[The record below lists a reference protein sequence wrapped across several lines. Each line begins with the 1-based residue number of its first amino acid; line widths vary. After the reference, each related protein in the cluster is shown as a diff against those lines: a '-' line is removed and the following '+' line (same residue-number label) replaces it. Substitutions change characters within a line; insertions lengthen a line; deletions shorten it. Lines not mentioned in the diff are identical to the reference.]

1 MSQQQPPN
9 TIVVASRDDAE
20 SSSSADETTPLQTG
34 MAAPPA
40 NYLASADRD
49 SNGSSGSGGVSVVP
63 APSGGS
69 PVASPSPDVA
79 ASPSTPDEE
88 TSGKD
93 VEPVLD
99 AADRAALDPQGP
111 SVPAGQEADGAGVPS
126 LAGSDA
132 EGQRLMDHENPSLKQ
147 VVGLESPPASSGP
160 AKPDTIE
167 AGTAGMTHEQLLA
180 IAARFKP
187 VVWLHSQE
195 RYLPTTISMYLQRVR
210 LGYDA
215 DWAPGRNADPSTY
228 VWLKDAPSEDD
239 LTDEGLFT
247 LLLDYKTKSG
257 DKRLANLTKDN
268 VIKRAFHMQLKEDQ
282 HHTGYVSLTS
292 PPLLPNRM
300 PLLAACPPCAP
311 CSLSFFACMSLQI
324 CGCSLSLSLSFPCPL
339 PRVHSVSSFA
349 EINSV
354 PFYSRVRKYADHW
367 EILYIT
373 MYAYNGPYN
382 VCGCKCEPH
391 SADVEHVTVRTNADA
406 TRLEWCYFGAHGR
419 GWWRTLLPLAA
430 AVAVAAAAAP
440 AAGSAGR
447 SHISRLGSAAASVCV

>member
-1 MSQQQPPN
+1 
-9 TIVVASRDDAE
+9 VVASRDDAE
-20 SSSSADETTPLQTG
+20 SSSSTDETTPLQS
-34 MAAPPA
+34 APPA
-40 NYLASADRD
+40 NYLASADN
-49 SNGSSGSGGVSVVP
+49 SNGSSSGSGDVSVVP
-63 APSGGS
+63 APSAS
-69 PVASPSPDVA
+69 IPAASPSPDVA
-79 ASPSTPDEE
+79 ASPSSPDEE

-99 AADRAALDPQGP
+99 AADRAALDPHGP

-126 LAGSDA
+126 SVAGSDA
-132 EGQRLMDHENPSLKQ
+132 EGQRQFEHENPSLKQ

-187 VVWLHSQE
+187 VVWLHQQE

-215 DWAPGRNADPSTY
+215 DWAPDHKADPATY

-239 LTDEGLFT
+239 LTDEGLFK
-247 LLLDYKTKSG
+247 LLEDYKNKSD
-257 DKRLANLTKDN
+257 DKRLANLTRDN
-268 VIKRAFHMQLKEDQ
+268 VIKRAFHMQLKEEQ
-282 HHTGYVSLTS
+282 HHTGFVSL
-292 PPLLPNRM
+292 
-300 PLLAACPPCAP
+300 ACPPQLFSSMLAPASPSCAP
-311 CSLSFFACMSLQI
+311 CSGSLFALVTFNSV
-324 CGCSLSLSLSFPCPL
+324 PL
-339 PRVHSVSSFA
+339 PVPVLCSALVPVRLCSVSSFS

-367 EILYIT
+367 EVLYIT

-382 VCGCKCEPH
+382 VCGFKCEPH

-406 TRLEWCYFGAHGR
+406 TKLEWCYFGAHGR
-419 GWWRTLLPLAA
+419 GR
-430 AVAVAAAAAP
+430 
-440 AAGSAGR
+440 
-447 SHISRLGSAAASVCV
+447 